1 MATSRLEFGRGSHLW
16 NYWTKDPEGLAR
28 WLNNPHPWTTL
39 RLQLLSEGVPAH
51 MVDGLTTNIFHAV
64 TGTYPQHNDRHGG
77 HPTAGEMVA
86 AKINAAKGK

>member
-1 MATSRLEFGRGSHLW
+1 MAASKLEFGRGSHLW
-16 NYWTKDPEGLAR
+16 DYWTKGPGVER

-39 RLQLLSEGVPAH
+39 RLNLLSEGVPAH

-64 TGTYPQHNDRHGG
+64 TGTYPAHKDRANG

-86 AKINAAKGK
+86 ANIASKGK